1 MGDMSV
7 TCNYSQRRKRKKRRK
22 ERYNGVL
29 FFFFSMYVCRGGG
42 KKCVCV
48 CVLSGIEDNNTKKI
62 FSPNLFLVCVK
73 ICFSTC
79 LLKTK
84 TQIAFLF

>member
-1 MGDMSV
+1 MLPVITVKEG
-7 TCNYSQRRKRKKRRK
+7 KERK
-22 ERYNGVL
+22 EGKKDITSIY
-29 FFFFSMYVCRGGG
+29 FFQCMCRGGG
-42 KKCVCV
+42 K
-48 CVLSGIEDNNTKKI
+48 CVLSGIEDNNTKKFSLQFI
-62 FSPNLFLVCVK
+62 FSVCQ

>member
-29 FFFFSMYVCRGGG
+29 FFFFQCMCVVVVVRN
-42 KKCVCV
+42 VCV

-62 FSPNLFLVCVK
+62 FSPNLFLVCAKFVSQRV
-73 ICFSTC
+73 F
-79 LLKTK
+79 
-84 TQIAFLF
+84 

>member
-48 CVLSGIEDNNTKKI
+48 LSGIEDNNTKKI

>member
-29 FFFFSMYVCRGGG
+29 FFFSMYVCVCRGGG
-42 KKCVCV
+42 KKCV